1 MSELDRVLTDLADL
15 PREHT
20 VLRNHD
26 ARPVVYIATLDDG
39 RVRVL
44 EDTVERPLD
53 ELAGRRFGDVPG
65 DEVVRQVVA
74 CRDVDAFL
82 QWGWTAR
89 LEVANRM
96 CSSISVH
103 VPLDPVQ
110 RALIT
115 LEEGVQCTRVCVQ
128 LVHDL
133 HAHWEGRLWID
144 GMGDGPMLDHACW
157 RAWSPDPM
165 AQQAAWTRLTSTTDK
180 GWAALTQAVPTW
192 LVTIDD
198 LRRRVDATIA

>member
-1 MSELDRVLTDLADL
+1 MSELNRALARQV
-15 PREHT
+15 RERT

-26 ARPVVYIATLDDG
+26 ARPVVYIAVLDDG

-53 ELAGRRFGDVPG
+53 ELADRRFGDVPG
-65 DEVVRQVVA
+65 DEVVRQVAA
-74 CRDVDAFL
+74 CRDASTSL
-82 QWGWTAR
+82 PWGWIAR

-96 CSSISVH
+96 CSSIAVH

-115 LEEGVQCTRVCVQ
+115 LEEGARCARVCVQ
-128 LVHDL
+128 LVHNL
-133 HAHWEGRLWID
+133 HAQWEGYLWID
-144 GMGDGPMLDHACW
+144 ATGNGPMLDHACW
-157 RAWSPDPM
+157 WAGSPDPV
-165 AQQAAWTRLTSTTDK
+165 AQQAAWTRLASTTDK
-180 GWAALTQAVPTW
+180 GWAALTQAMPAW
-192 LVTIDD
+192 LATIDD